1 MRHQSGLSSGRL
13 QAYARLCVLLTEMFL
28 LQWVVQWGN
37 QALPSFPTVC
47 SGHVKTLQL
56 VSRLSCSWQKV
67 AMEQNTGS
75 NREEQIYLCHPWI
88 TCLALLIILIEV
100 VFPVCPVFV
109 QYDAAQLFLTLW
121 NLLKKQM
128 KNPELVRMINEVN
141 NRPLGLCHMCFRL
154 FLQEESDSLS
164 IILN

>member
-1 MRHQSGLSSGRL
+1 
-13 QAYARLCVLLTEMFL
+13 
-28 LQWVVQWGN
+28 
-37 QALPSFPTVC
+37 
-47 SGHVKTLQL
+47 
-56 VSRLSCSWQKV
+56 
-67 AMEQNTGS
+67 MEQNTGS
-75 NREEQIYLCHPWI
+75 NREEQIYLCHLWI